1 MSAKSIVSAFLG
13 GVAAGAVLGILM
25 APESGVETRKK
36 LAKKAQDSKDSLNQ
50 LVEEGKKS
58 WYETQGKVANEA
70 GIAANE
76 VDRFVRHIL
85 EKGRNW
91 WNEAQE
97 RAEDVADETA
107 DAFDDVVQDGK
118 RVARDVA
125 QEGRAKVNE
134 FRSQIS

>member
-1 MSAKSIVSAFLG
+1 MSTKSVVSAFLG
-13 GVAAGAVLGILM
+13 GIAAGAVLGILM

-36 LAKKAQDSKDSLNQ
+36 LVKKAQDSKDSLNQ

-58 WYETQGKVANEA
+58 WYEAQGKMSTEA

-91 WNEAQE
+91 WNDAQAA
-97 RAEDVADETA
+97 AEDVVEETSDAIDE
-107 DAFDDVVQDGK
+107 VVTDGK
-118 RVARDVA
+118 RAARDIA
-125 QEGRAKVNE
+125 QEGRVKMNE
-134 FRSQIS
+134 FRAQMS